1 MEGLLGPAGEW
12 AKRQEGR
19 RCPDKPTGRAP
30 VDGGPL
36 YLLWPT
42 TDVLS
47 SANTASRAKVDV

>member
-19 RCPDKPTGRAP
+19 RCLDKPMGRAT

-36 YLLWPT
+36 YPQWPT
-42 TDVLS
+42 TDALS
-47 SANTASRAKVDV
+47 SANKAGRAKVDV